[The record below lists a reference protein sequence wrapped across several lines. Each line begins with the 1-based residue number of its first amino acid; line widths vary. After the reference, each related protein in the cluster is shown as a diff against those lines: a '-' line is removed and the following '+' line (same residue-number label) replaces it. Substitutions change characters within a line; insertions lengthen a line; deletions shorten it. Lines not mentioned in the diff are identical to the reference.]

1 MGKTL
6 ETLGIIDG
14 FDITELGKLKS
25 KKDKI
30 FTEIEKY
37 DKNIVNE
44 VRDIVNNNKGT
55 IIIIT
60 KKGIIHGIY
69 VFKLEV
75 KDDVSTLKYVKEVY
89 TDEVKEETRKKYD
102 DLVLELLKDSV
113 SYQEYD
119 NVTYKDEIIKLEGA
133 GNKKETFI
141 ALIGGFL
148 IGFLMIYLVTEELF
162 LGIMMG
168 IIFAPV
174 MSGLEVVVQKKRGRK
189 KNNSKDKKK
198 DNA

>member
-55 IIIIT
+55 IMIIT

-119 NVTYKDEIIKLEGA
+119 KITYKDEIIKLEGA
-133 GNKKETFI
+133 GNKKGTFI

-189 KNNSKDKKK
+189 KNSSKDKKK